1 MIFDARQREAQG
13 GGGFARPLLG
23 GPVMTQRVLLPQSA
37 EVGEGSKQL
46 QRLLDDALD
55 LVDRLKLPPEIGAR
69 LQELI
74 DLAATAFE
82 NDRD

>member
-1 MIFDARQREAQG
+1 
-13 GGGFARPLLG
+13 
-23 GPVMTQRVLLPQSA
+23 MTQRVLLPQSA